1 METQEHVDISD
12 TGNPLERANR
22 ALENMGYNQ
31 DGLLEI
37 ARDNLHPSLLTRI
50 AACQKLERMGLL
62 TPTDMETF
70 EKLKTKYFNE
80 SAGEFGQSETPFF
93 RDKKR

>member
-1 METQEHVDISD
+1 METQGHKHTSD
-12 TGNPLERANR
+12 TGNPLERVSR
-22 ALENMGYNQ
+22 ALENMGYDQN
-31 DGLLEI
+31 DLLRI
-37 ARDNLHPSLLTRI
+37 VRDNSHPSLITRI